1 MKSKKFDLGTTHMT
15 ATLSYLPPLPAPN
28 SGANWSD
35 FEDYPGV
42 LAVVR
47 TAGTELHPALR
58 GEHTIGGC
66 NACACWAF
74 PGAPGGNHRMTEEGF
89 RAPTLASAE
98 AQARG
103 WLIGV
108 KAEISAILAKREL
121 RLAKR
126 AATIAA
132 AHAAHGEITDTD
144 EE

>member
-1 MKSKKFDLGTTHMT
+1 MKSVKFDLGTAHMT

-47 TAGTELHPALR
+47 AAGRELHSDLR
-58 GEHTIGGC
+58 GDHKIGGC
-66 NACACWAF
+66 YACACWAF
-74 PGAPGGNHRMTEEGF
+74 AGAGEPSHRLTEEKF

-98 AQARG
+98 AQALV

-108 KAEISAILAKREL
+108 KAEISSILAKREL

-126 AATIAA
+126 EATIAA

-144 EE
+144 E